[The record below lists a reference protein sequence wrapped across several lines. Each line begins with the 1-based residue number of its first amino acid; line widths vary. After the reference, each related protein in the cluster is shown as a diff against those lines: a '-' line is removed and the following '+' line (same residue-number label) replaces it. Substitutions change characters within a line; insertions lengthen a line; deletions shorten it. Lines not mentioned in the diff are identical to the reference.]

1 MWDERAN
8 SWFWRTDDTQAG
20 DFYYEI
26 GAPIKFRTTKLD
38 FSIPSVKVNKVAEKL
53 LDTGEKEMESE

>member
-8 SWFWRTDDTQAG
+8 SWFWRTDYTQAG

-26 GAPIKFRTTKLD
+26 GAPIKLRTTKLD
-38 FSIPSVKVNKVAEKL
+38 FSIPSVKVTKVAEKL
-53 LDTGEKEMESE
+53 LDTGDKEMESE